1 MTGKFNLRRIDPE
14 TNCFTEQSVFQEQDL
29 IELEKL
35 LSEPAPEVGTAIEI
49 DGETTDKIVKYYNL
63 SIRIGA
69 EQGEL
74 FHEYPDSKH
83 DPNSH
88 TGRELLLMLQGK
100 KPFASF
106 VEILPNDQGLELIP
120 ERFFEPHVQSGR
132 FNKIEFL
139 EDLSGSKTQKIRKI
153 FYAVPGEEW
162 RAKAHIML
170 FDLAKKYGWKPEF
183 ELIEGYLLGYENNPE
198 TNSLPPK

>member
-1 MTGKFNLRRIDPE
+1 MTIAFNLRTIDPD
-14 TNCFTEQSVFQEQDL
+14 TNCFTEQSVFQVQDL
-29 IELEKL
+29 VALEKL
-35 LSEPAPEVGTAIEI
+35 LCEPAPEVGTAIEI
-49 DGETTDKIVKYYNL
+49 DGETTDKIVKHYNL
-63 SIRIGA
+63 SIRVGA

-74 FHEYPDSKH
+74 SHEYPNSKH
-83 DPNSH
+83 DPNTH
-88 TGRELLLMLQGK
+88 TGRELLLMLRGN

-120 ERFFEPHVQSGR
+120 ERFFEPHVRSGR

-139 EDLSGSKTQKIRKI
+139 EDMDGSKTQKVRKL

-183 ELIEGYLLGYENNPE
+183 ELIEGYLLGYEE
-198 TNSLPPK
+198 NSEIDSVPLK